1 MSNKQAAQMLVDDG
15 LVDEVCALM
24 RASYINMWSRQ
35 TDPAE
40 RERLWLAYNMVD
52 DCLVMFRAI
61 AQEGALN
68 DAA

>member
-1 MSNKQAAQMLVDDG
+1 MRNQQAAKQLIDEGV
-15 LVDEVCALM
+15 VDEVNAM
-24 RASYINMWSRQ
+24 MKTTYINMWANQ

-52 DCLVMFRAI
+52 DCLAMFRVLAT
-61 AQEGALN
+61 GSVS